1 MPFFHRKKNLQDA
14 LGLPKD
20 NARISE
26 LSGGQQKIVSLSVTF
41 LQQPKLMILDEPTV
55 GSDPTLGDYIWK
67 YLHMLC
73 SQENIIII
81 VVTHYIEE
89 AGRAHITGIMR
100 DGQML
105 EQGPPKLLIER
116 YQQNTLEDVFLHL
129 CMTNVKPL
137 INENDNKNLM
147 INMDQ
152 QSIINNQQV
161 AKNVQQKSETF
172 FSNVILNLWIL
183 VVLIHKNLSQF
194 FQFNITLLVFLIPA
208 FQALIL
214 GLLYDVD
221 SVAVCLFFLIL

>member
-1 MPFFHRKKNLQDA
+1 M
-14 LGLPKD
+14 PKD
-20 NARISE
+20 DAKISE

-41 LQQPKLMILDEPTV
+41 LQHPKLMILDEPTV

-67 YLHMLC
+67 YLHLLC

-116 YQQNTLEDVFLHL
+116 YRQNTLEDVFLHL

-137 INENDNKNLM
+137 TIENDNDKNLLIT
-147 INMDQ
+147 IND
-152 QSIINNQQV
+152 NQQV
-161 AKNVQQKSETF
+161 VNNNVEINSETTF
-172 FSNVILNLWIL
+172 FSNAILNLWIL
-183 VVLIHKNLSQF
+183 AVLIHKNLSQF

-221 SVAVCLFFLIL
+221 SVAVCLSDEFLQF